1 MATSLYD
8 LSVACFLETLCGV
21 DGFLARGLSH
31 FTDNGVEPN
40 EVVET
45 RLFHDML
52 PFRFQVQAVAHHSLG
67 AIHGIQRGLFE
78 PPKNLGALDYRGL
91 QKLVADT
98 RDALQK
104 LTPAEVNAL
113 EGRDVVFQIG
123 NFKLPFTSEGF
134 VLSFS
139 LPNLHFHAATAYDI
153 LRMRGVPIG
162 KRDFLPQM
170 RLKT

>member
-8 LSVACFLETLCGV
+8 LSVACFLETLRGV
-21 DGFLARGLSH
+21 DGFLERGLSH
-31 FTDNGVEPN
+31 FTANCVDPN

-67 AIHGIQRGLFE
+67 AIQGMQRGLFE
-78 PPKNLGALDYRGL
+78 PPKNLAALDYRGL

-98 RDALQK
+98 RETLQK

-113 EGRDVVFQIG
+113 DGRDVVFQ
-123 NFKLPFTSEGF
+123 L
-134 VLSFS
+134 
-139 LPNLHFHAATAYDI
+139 
-153 LRMRGVPIG
+153 GVCPRNVHSG
-162 KRDFLPQM
+162 SDSR
-170 RLKT
+170 